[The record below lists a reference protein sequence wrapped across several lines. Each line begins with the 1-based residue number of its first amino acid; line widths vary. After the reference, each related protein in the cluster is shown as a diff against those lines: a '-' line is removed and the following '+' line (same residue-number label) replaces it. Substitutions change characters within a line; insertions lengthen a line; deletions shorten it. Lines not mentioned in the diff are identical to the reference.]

1 MDICKRY
8 ETRGLAGLRTRPSGP
23 EVGTGRALTRP
34 QERQIRRLICRA
46 TLDAYG
52 LPYALWSRAA
62 VAALVKQRC
71 GVSLAVRSMGR
82 YLQRWGFTPQKP
94 LRRAYE
100 QNPRKVRRWVCKQ
113 YPAIAAKARQAE
125 GKVYWLDESG
135 VRADDV
141 RGRSYAPCGQT
152 PEVRPCQ
159 KRASVG
165 VISAVTNEGELR
177 WMVLNGALTAV
188 VLIMFLQRLIRDA
201 GCKVFLIMDRL
212 PVHRAAAVKTWL
224 AQHRSQI
231 KVYYLPADSPEPLSG
246 RGHQR
251 RHQAERHRE
260 AARPQAGRT
269 QTQPHLPHAQA
280 LEIAQTRAQPLPASN
295 LPLRRL
301 SQEHPGRINNSFCQ
315 FPLEKLQFLPVRAV
329 RPLTYCKVRHPAVQ
343 FMPKA
348 SRPV

>member
-1 MDICKRY
+1 MWPTMKQIDMRRLTPAVQEERRRQVVGLRESGLTYAAIGRQVGLSRNGVMDICKRY
-8 ETRGLAGLRTRPSGP
+8 ETRGIAGLRSRPSGP
-23 EVGTGRALTRP
+23 DAGTGRALTRT

-46 TLDAYG
+46 TPDAYG
-52 LPYALWSRAA
+52 LPYALWSR
-62 VAALVKQRC
+62 AALVKQRC

-82 YLQRWGFTPQKP
+82 YLKRWEFTPQKP

-113 YPAIAAKARQAE
+113 YPGIAARARQAE

-135 VRADDV
+135 LRGDDV

-152 PEVRPCQ
+152 PQVRPCQ

-201 GCKVFLIMDRL
+201 GGKVVLILDRL
-212 PVHRAAAVKTWL
+212 PVQRAAAVKAWL

-231 KVYYLPADSPEPLSG
+231 KVYYLPPYSPELNPDEAINGDIKRSVTAKPPARSRAELKRNLICHMRKLS
-246 RGHQR
+246 RLPKRVRSLFQHPTFR
-251 RHQAERHRE
+251 Y
-260 AARPQAGRT
+260 AA
-269 QTQPHLPHAQA
+269 
-280 LEIAQTRAQPLPASN
+280 
-295 LPLRRL
+295 
-301 SQEHPGRINNSFCQ
+301 
-315 FPLEKLQFLPVRAV
+315 
-329 RPLTYCKVRHPAVQ
+329 
-343 FMPKA
+343 
-348 SRPV
+348 